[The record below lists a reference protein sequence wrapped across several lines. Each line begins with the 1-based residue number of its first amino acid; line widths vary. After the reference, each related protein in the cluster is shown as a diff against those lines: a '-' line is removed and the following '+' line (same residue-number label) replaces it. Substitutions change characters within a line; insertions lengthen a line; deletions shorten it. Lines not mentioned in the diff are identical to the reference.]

1 MLLSEAMQAYVN
13 VVNIGTP
20 CHGRFATKMLR
31 KVVGTN
37 SSGSFVVTDTFLHM
51 YRFMVAQEW
60 DHGANFRSFLRC
72 FKILVS
78 LATFLTLCQDQD
90 HLTNFQK
97 SGPST
102 LRRICYFICGL
113 SADEF
118 FGIRTPQIR
127 CFIGFRR
134 TVFYYFMTDCC
145 N

>member
-1 MLLSEAMQAYVN
+1 MQAYVN

-31 KVVGTN
+31 KVVGTT
-37 SSGSFVVTDTFLHM
+37 SSGSFVVTDTFFAHVSV
-51 YRFMVAQEW
+51 YGGTGV
-60 DHGANFRSFLRC
+60 DHGADFRSFLRC

-134 TVFYYFMTDCC
+134 TVFYYFMADCC